1 MTLYIIFFT
10 IIFFNLLIFKFNN
23 QICEKL
29 NLYDRPDFERK
40 IHLKKI
46 PVTGGIF
53 LFANIILFILVLIFK
68 FPEEKILF
76 FSGNR
81 ELFSFIFLIT
91 SLFLIGLYDDRYN
104 LKPFT
109 KLFVSTFSVFIFVLL
124 NENIIIEHL
133 SFETFDYRIYLS
145 KFAIPFTIL
154 SILIFLNALNM
165 FDGIDLQVSTYVLL
179 ILIYLLLK
187 FDFYFLLFLFPVFF
201 FNIYFN
207 YKKRNFLGDSGT
219 NILAG
224 LISFLIIKTYNLN
237 LNLPCE
243 EIFLLMLIPGLDLL
257 RLFIVRIINGKNPF
271 LPDQNHLHHLYLK
284 KFNTKISF
292 IIIQLQIFTPILLYN
307 FLNFNLLIVNSVSI
321 IIYILVVANFKFT
334 KNF

>member
-1 MTLYIIFFT
+1 MSLYIIFFS
-10 IIFFNLLIFKFNN
+10 IIFVNLLIFRFNN
-23 QICEKL
+23 LICAKL
-29 NLYDRPDFERK
+29 NLYDKPDYERK

-46 PVTGGIF
+46 PVTGGIY
-53 LFANIILFILVLIFK
+53 LFVNIILFIIVLNFIY
-68 FPEEKILF
+68 PEEKILL

-81 ELFSFIFLIT
+81 DLFSFIFLIT

-104 LKPFT
+104 LRPFT
-109 KLFVSTFSVFIFVLL
+109 KLFVLTFSVFIFVLL
-124 NENIIIEHL
+124 NESIIIENL
-133 SFETFDYRIYLS
+133 SFETFDYRINLS
-145 KFAIPFTIL
+145 KFSIPFTIL

-187 FDFYFLLFLFPVFF
+187 FNFYFLFFLFPVFF

-237 LNLPCE
+237 LNLHCE
-243 EIFLLMLIPGLDLL
+243 EIFLLMLVPGLDLL
-257 RLFIVRIINGKNPF
+257 RLFIVRVVNGKNPF
-271 LPDQNHLHHLYLK
+271 LPDRNHLHHLYLE
-284 KFNTKISF
+284 KFNARISF
-292 IIIQLQIFTPILLYN
+292 IIIQLQIFIPILLYV
-307 FLNFNLLIVNSVSI
+307 FLNLNLLIINLVCI
-321 IIYILVVANFKFT
+321 IIYILVILNFKFV
-334 KNF
+334 KNN

>member
-1 MTLYIIFFT
+1 M
-10 IIFFNLLIFKFNN
+10 
-23 QICEKL
+23 
-29 NLYDRPDFERK
+29 
-40 IHLKKI
+40 
-46 PVTGGIF
+46 
-53 LFANIILFILVLIFK
+53 
-68 FPEEKILF
+68 
-76 FSGNR
+76 
-81 ELFSFIFLIT
+81 
-91 SLFLIGLYDDRYN
+91 IGLYDDRYN

-207 YKKRNFLGDSGT
+207 YKKRNFLET
-219 NILAG
+219 QVQ
-224 LISFLIIKTYNLN
+224 
-237 LNLPCE
+237 
-243 EIFLLMLIPGLDLL
+243 IFLQG
-257 RLFIVRIINGKNPF
+257 
-271 LPDQNHLHHLYLK
+271 
-284 KFNTKISF
+284 
-292 IIIQLQIFTPILLYN
+292 
-307 FLNFNLLIVNSVSI
+307 
-321 IIYILVVANFKFT
+321 
-334 KNF
+334 